1 MTEYIE
7 FKKKRELGD
16 VLSDTFAFLRSQF
29 KPFFI
34 TFFRIVGP
42 YLLVMMISLGLYM
55 FFVGDSL
62 NVALMGTGA
71 PSTSNLGIMF
81 GVSIL
86 YLVSIVIVYTMSQ
99 STVLHYIKSYANGK
113 GKIDEAAIKSE
124 VYQRFGSFLG
134 LGFLVVLS
142 IMVGI
147 FICCVPGIY
156 LWVPLALS
164 FSVLVFDQK
173 GAVDAYGYS
182 FKLIKDEWWITFA
195 TLVVV
200 IIIVS
205 IASYAF
211 ALPAVIYQWAKMG
224 VLSGEMDAESMTNL
238 FQDPVYLILNMI
250 GTLAQFLLNLIS
262 VVAGAL
268 IYFNLNEK
276 KNFTGTYE
284 RIQDLG
290 ETPDKY

>member
-42 YLLVMMISLGLYM
+42 YLLVMLISLGLYM
-55 FFVGDSL
+55 FFVGDAL
-62 NVALMGTGA
+62 NTTLLGTGE
-71 PSTSNLGIMF
+71 SNTSDLGITF
-81 GVSIL
+81 AVSIL
-86 YLVSIVIVYTMSQ
+86 YLVSIVVVYTMSQ

-113 GKIDEAAIKSE
+113 GKIDEAEIKSE

-134 LGFLVVLS
+134 LGFLVGLS
-142 IMVGI
+142 IILGI

-173 GAVDAYGYS
+173 DAVDAYSYS
-182 FKLIKDEWWITFA
+182 FKLIKDEWWMTFA

-224 VLSGEMDAESMTNL
+224 VLSGEADAERMTNV
-238 FQDPVYLILNMI
+238 FQDPVYLVLNMI

-276 KNFTGTYE
+276 KNFTGTYQ
-284 RIQDLG
+284 RIQDIG
-290 ETPDKY
+290 ETPEN